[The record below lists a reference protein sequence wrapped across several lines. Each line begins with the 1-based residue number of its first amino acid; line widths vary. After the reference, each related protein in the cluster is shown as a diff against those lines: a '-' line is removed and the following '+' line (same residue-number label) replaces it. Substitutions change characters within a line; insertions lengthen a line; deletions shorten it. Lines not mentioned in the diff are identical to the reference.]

1 LHAHLD
7 NSDAEEPAAPAP
19 EPPVSSSDDD
29 PPPSYSADS
38 VPAPAA
44 DPTLPIFV
52 FTLEEEEQTTLLST
66 HDHPISGLQLLVAA
80 VDQVTEDT
88 HPTPSPAVTSNDN
101 TSSSPEDDSLLLR
114 PAEVNYLVNLFR

>member
-1 LHAHLD
+1 MLKNPLLQLLNPLSHPVMMILLHHILLT
-7 NSDAEEPAAPAP
+7 
-19 EPPVSSSDDD
+19 
-29 PPPSYSADS
+29 
-38 VPAPAA
+38 PAPAA
-44 DPTLPIFV
+44 DPTLLIFV

-66 HDHPISGLQLLVAA
+66 HDHPISGLQLLVTA